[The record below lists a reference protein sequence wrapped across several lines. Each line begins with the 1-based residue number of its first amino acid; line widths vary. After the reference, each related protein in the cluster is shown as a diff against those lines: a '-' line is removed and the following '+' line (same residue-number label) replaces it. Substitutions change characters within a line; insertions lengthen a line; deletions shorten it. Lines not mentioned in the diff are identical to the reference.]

1 MNATPAGG
9 AAEPSDCHEI
19 GPEVEVP
26 GGTDAV
32 ERADLDD
39 RDGRS
44 SVPRP
49 RCGAH
54 GLPRRTPAVHGSPAG
69 PAEEPARD
77 PDGRAFEPVDEA
89 TLNRLLS
96 GLREI

>member
-9 AAEPSDCHEI
+9 AAEPSDGHEI
-19 GPEVEVP
+19 GAEVEVS
-26 GGTDAV
+26 GGADAV
-32 ERADLDD
+32 EGGDPDNRHA
-39 RDGRS
+39 RS
-44 SVPRP
+44 SVPPP
-49 RCGAH
+49 RSGAN
-54 GLPRRTPAVHGSPAG
+54 GLPRRTPTVHGSPAG

-77 PDGRAFEPVDEA
+77 PEGRIFDPVDEA